1 MFENTSKNKE
11 SIGAVMH
18 GYSRFVFYHFF
29 YYGTKGMKQQA
40 KAPLYLM
47 CNSMYNVV
55 TRVYVVE
62 KNEYLCLTDFFT
74 QSVRFI

>member
-1 MFENTSKNKE
+1 MAIAVLFFIIS
-11 SIGAVMH
+11 SI
-18 GYSRFVFYHFF
+18 
-29 YYGTKGMKQQA
+29 YGTKGMKQQA

>member
-1 MFENTSKNKE
+1 VILYILKQAKLYMFRLTF
-11 SIGAVMH
+11 I
-18 GYSRFVFYHFF
+18 